1 MSGAVSG
8 SKGLGQ
14 GLAVKLGLLLAS
26 VGVLAAGLT
35 GFYAYQASRE
45 MVVNAAKEELL
56 TSTRVLA
63 RRISVS
69 REEISRHLQ
78 VLSSHPAAL
87 AALQQPGESEAAAQ
101 MATLFR
107 QFMAANPAYFQLR
120 LVSARDHGL
129 ERVRVDRRG
138 QDLLRVSEPDLQEKG
153 HYDYVADT
161 LTLAAGETY
170 MSRISINHEL
180 SANAGQDQPTLQL
193 AMPVR
198 AASEAGQAGSEAALG
213 LVVVNVDL
221 QGFFALLKADLPSS
235 YQVFLANAE
244 GDILIHPDASKTF
257 GFDRGQ
263 RQLIQDE
270 MPPNRALVQGHKSEV
285 VFEARDKAFA
295 KAPIV
300 AAFIAQDLRVRSNEA
315 QLVLGLGQP
324 LEDVL
329 ARSRELASSTLQI
342 VAALCLLCLL
352 LAAGLARYFTRPI
365 NAVSEAAQRFA
376 QGLTA
381 GPLPLERQD
390 EIGSLARNFAQMQAQ
405 IERQMADLVR
415 KQAALEHLA
424 QHDTLTGLPNR
435 RLLEAR
441 LDAACAHAKRHGGGV
456 CVLFIDLD
464 RFKQLNDR
472 YGHDAGDAVLKI
484 VAERLLG
491 MMREVDTVARLGGDE
506 FVVLLDA
513 QTDMAHIA
521 AIAEKL
527 LNGLTAPI
535 AYEGHQLQLGAS
547 IGIGRYPQD
556 GQTRAEIMAKADQA
570 MYAAKAVGQGGLR
583 FYSDLKP

>member
-1 MSGAVSG
+1 M
-8 SKGLGQ
+8 KRMRRQ
-14 GLAVKLGLLLAS
+14 GIAVKLGLLLAA

-35 GFYAYQASRE
+35 GFYAYEASRH
-45 MVVNAAKEELL
+45 MLINVAKEELL

-63 RRISVS
+63 RRISVN

-78 VLSSHPAAL
+78 VLSNHPAAVE
-87 AALQQPGESEAAAQ
+87 ALLKPGDAAAAEQ
-101 MATLFR
+101 LATLFS
-107 QFMAANPAYFQLR
+107 QFMGANPAYFQLR
-120 LVSARDHGL
+120 LVSASDYGL

-138 QDLLRVSEPDLQEKG
+138 SALVRVQGLDLQEKG

-161 LTLAAGETY
+161 LALVAGETY

-198 AASEAGQAGSEAALG
+198 AAAGQGGAHAAALG

-221 QGFFALLKADLPSS
+221 QGVFALLKADLPSS

-244 GDILIHPDASKTF
+244 GDILIHPDAAKTF

-263 RQLIQDE
+263 RQLIQDD
-270 MPPNRALVQGHKSEV
+270 MPPSLDLVQGKTSQV
-285 VFEARDKAFA
+285 VFEAREQAYA
-295 KAPIV
+295 QSPIV
-300 AAFIAQDLRVRSNEA
+300 AAFIAQDIKVRSNESRM
-315 QLVLGLGQP
+315 VLGLGQP
-324 LEDVL
+324 LDDVL
-329 ARSRELASSTLQI
+329 GRTRELAFATLQI

-352 LAAGLARYFTRPI
+352 LAFGLARFFTRPI
-365 NAVSEAAQRFA
+365 NAVSDAAQRFA
-376 QGLTA
+376 QGLPA
-381 GPLPLERQD
+381 GPLPLSRKD
-390 EIGSLARNFAQMQAQ
+390 EIGSLARNFALMQEQ
-405 IERQMADLVR
+405 IKEQMADLVR

-424 QHDTLTGLPNR
+424 QHDMLTGLPNR
-435 RLLEAR
+435 RFLEDR

-472 YGHDAGDAVLKI
+472 FGHDAGDEVLKI

-513 QTDMAHIA
+513 QTSMDHVA

-556 GQTRAEIMAKADQA
+556 GHSRAEIMAKADKA
-570 MYAAKAVGQGGLR
+570 MYEAKAVGQGGVR
-583 FYSDLKP
+583 FYSESKT

>member
-1 MSGAVSG
+1 MKKSQR
-8 SKGLGQ
+8 Q
-14 GLAVKLGLLLAS
+14 GIAVKLGLLLAA
-26 VGVLAAGLT
+26 VGVMAAGLT
-35 GFYAYQASRE
+35 GFYAYEASRD
-45 MVVNAAKEELL
+45 MLVNAAKEELL

-78 VLSSHPAAL
+78 VLSNHPAAVE
-87 AALQQPGESEAAAQ
+87 ALLKPGEPAAAEQ
-101 MATLFR
+101 MATLFS

-120 LVSARDHGL
+120 LVSASDYGL
-129 ERVRVDRRG
+129 ERVRVDRRSSG
-138 QDLLRVSEPDLQEKG
+138 LVRVQGLDLQEKG

-161 LTLAAGETY
+161 LKLAAGETY
-170 MSRISINHEL
+170 LSRVSINHEV
-180 SANAGQDQPTLQL
+180 SANAGQNQPTLQL

-198 AASEAGQAGSEAALG
+198 EAAGPGAGSGDALG

-221 QGFFALLKADLPSS
+221 QGIFALLKADLPVN

-244 GDILIHPDASKTF
+244 GDILIHPDAGKTF

-263 RQLIQDE
+263 RQLIQDD
-270 MPPNRALVQGHKSEV
+270 MPPTLDLVQGKKNQV
-285 VFEARDKAFA
+285 VFEASENVYAQT
-295 KAPIV
+295 PIV
-300 AAFIAQDLRVRSNEA
+300 AAFMAQGIKVHSSESRM
-315 QLVLGLGQP
+315 VLGLGEP

-329 ARSRELASSTLQI
+329 GRTRELALATLQI

-352 LAAGLARYFTRPI
+352 LAMGLARFFARPI

-376 QGLTA
+376 QGLPA
-381 GPLPLERQD
+381 GPLPLTRQD
-390 EIGSLARNFAQMQAQ
+390 EIGSLARNFAQMQEQ
-405 IERQMADLVR
+405 IKQQMADLVR
-415 KQAALEHLA
+415 KQEALEHLA
-424 QHDTLTGLPNR
+424 QHDMLTGLPNR
-435 RLLEAR
+435 RLLEGR
-441 LDAACAHAKRHGGGV
+441 LDTAIAHAKRHGGGV

-472 YGHDAGDAVLKI
+472 FCHDAGDAVLKI
-484 VAERLLG
+484 VAERLQG

-513 QTDMAHIA
+513 QTSMAHVA

-547 IGIGRYPQD
+547 IGMGRYPQD
-556 GQTRAEIMAKADQA
+556 GHTRAEIMAKADKA
-570 MYAAKAVGQGGLR
+570 MYEAKAVGQGGVR
-583 FYSDLKP
+583 FYSESKT

>member
-1 MSGAVSG
+1 MS
-8 SKGLGQ
+8 KMRRQ
-14 GLAVKLGLLLAS
+14 GIAVKLGLLLAA

-35 GFYAYQASRE
+35 GFYAYEASRD
-45 MVVNAAKEELL
+45 MLVNAAKEELL

-63 RRISVS
+63 RRISVN

-78 VLSSHPAAL
+78 VLSSHPAAVEAL
-87 AALQQPGESEAAAQ
+87 LKPGDSVAAEQ
-101 MATLFR
+101 MATLFS
-107 QFMAANPAYFQLR
+107 QFMGANPAYFQLR
-120 LVSARDHGL
+120 LVSASDYGL

-138 QDLLRVSEPDLQEKG
+138 SALVRVQGQDLQEKG

-161 LTLAAGETY
+161 LQLAAGETY

-198 AASEAGQAGSEAALG
+198 AAAAQAAGATSTALG

-221 QGFFALLKADLPSS
+221 QGVFALLKADLPSS

-244 GDILIHPDASKTF
+244 GDILIHPDARKTF

-263 RQLIQDE
+263 RQLIQDD
-270 MPPNRALVQGHKSEV
+270 MPPNLDLVQGKRNQV
-285 VFEARDKAFA
+285 VFEASDKAYA
-295 KAPIV
+295 QTPIV
-300 AAFIAQDLRVRSNEA
+300 AAFIAQDIKVRANESRM
-315 QLVLGLGQP
+315 VLGLGEP
-324 LEDVL
+324 LDDVL
-329 ARSRELASSTLQI
+329 GRTRELALATLQI

-352 LAAGLARYFTRPI
+352 LAFGLARLFTRPI
-365 NAVSEAAQRFA
+365 NAVSDAAQRFA
-376 QGLTA
+376 QGLPA
-381 GPLPLERQD
+381 GPLPLNRKD
-390 EIGSLARNFAQMQAQ
+390 EIGSLARNFAQMQEQ
-405 IERQMADLVR
+405 IKAQMAELLG
-415 KQAALEHLA
+415 KQEALEHLA
-424 QHDTLTGLPNR
+424 QHDMLTGLPNR
-435 RLLEAR
+435 RLLEDR

-472 YGHDAGDAVLKI
+472 FGHDAGDAVLKI
-484 VAERLLG
+484 VAERLQG

-513 QTDMAHIA
+513 QTSMAHVA

-556 GQTRAEIMAKADQA
+556 GLTRAEIMAKADKA
-570 MYAAKAVGQGGLR
+570 MYEAKAVGQGGVR
-583 FYSDLKP
+583 FYSDIQA